1 VNLTS
6 LSTAPEVDLSGRPP
20 FREVL
25 LFAHRNQTGPSSYAS
40 RPQQRRKHITC
51 ERLTSGTNAGSAAF
65 GNCLPKVGY
74 QGSSDP
80 RTMALLIL
88 RACDRPCPPY
98 GWKLRQSLSVVNG
111 GSSRVGEHL
120 RRTTVDEKEGEQQ
133 RSLLYHY
140 QLRATGRP
148 SDLPG
153 IPLQHYRPNLRFA
166 FPTQLRSPRSTIQ
179 TPSS

>member
-1 VNLTS
+1 MLRPGTSPLSSSLFIPIHIGLSLRVRSSWILTEQTISESDFTVNSPRSRSERTTS
-6 LSTAPEVDLSGRPP
+6 LPRSFSSEKY
-20 FREVL
+20 L
-25 LFAHRNQTGPSSYAS
+25 LFAHWSQTGPSSYAS

-51 ERLTSGTNAGSAAF
+51 ERLTSGTSTCTAAF

-98 GWKLRQSLSVVNG
+98 GWKLRQSLSIVNG

-133 RSLLYHY
+133 RSLLYH
-140 QLRATGRP
+140 
-148 SDLPG
+148 
-153 IPLQHYRPNLRFA
+153 
-166 FPTQLRSPRSTIQ
+166 
-179 TPSS
+179 